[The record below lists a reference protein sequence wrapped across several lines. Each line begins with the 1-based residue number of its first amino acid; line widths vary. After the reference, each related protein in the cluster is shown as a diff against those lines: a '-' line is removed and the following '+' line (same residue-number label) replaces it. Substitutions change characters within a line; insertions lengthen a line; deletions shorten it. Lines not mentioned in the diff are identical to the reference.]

1 MGKTIWKTGGC
12 ASWYLDEHGNNTTLW
27 PSFTFKFRHMTRRF
41 DVAAY
46 NTTARAASRPLE
58 LVQEGLSA

>member
-1 MGKTIWKTGGC
+1 
-12 ASWYLDEHGNNTTLW
+12 
-27 PSFTFKFRHMTRRF
+27 MTRRF